1 MKLKLSF
8 LSITLLF
15 LFASGLE
22 AQQRKYVNEYMN
34 IGVGARGLGMSGAQ
48 VASVTDVTAAFW
60 NPAGIAYQNT
70 DMQLGIMH
78 SEYFSSIAKYDYMGV
93 TFPLKDRK
101 GVIGF
106 SAIRFAVDDIPYT
119 INLVQPDGTV
129 DYSKVRSISSADYG
143 GLISYARPV
152 LVKKWKDREDIN
164 LMWGTNFKIIH
175 RNVGTMASAWGVGL
189 DFGLQGRFGR
199 WKLGAV
205 VRDITTT
212 YTVWSFNLTEQEK
225 QIFALTDNEIVSRSS
240 EVNTPRLILGGGRVF
255 PISKKMSVLG
265 ELNFDITTDGRRYSN
280 LINLKPFSVD
290 PRLGAEVNY
299 NNKVFL
305 RTGVGQFQRVS
316 TDADTTGN
324 IKRTLF
330 QPTVGLGVQIKNFAI
345 DYSFSSL
352 NIESSPLY
360 SHFISLKLDIRNKAK
375 QAKKTNANQT
385 AK

>member
-1 MKLKLSF
+1 MKIKISILSLAIAVF
-8 LSITLLF
+8 FGTKV
-15 LFASGLE
+15 E
-22 AQQRKYVNEYMN
+22 AQQRKYVNEFMN

-78 SEYFSSIAKYDYMGV
+78 SEYFSSIAKYDYLGA

-129 DYSKVRSISSADYG
+129 DYSKVQSISSADYG

-152 LVKKWKDREDIN
+152 LVKKWQDREDIN

-175 RNVGTMASAWGVGL
+175 RSIGSLANAWGVGV

-212 YTVWSFNLTEQEK
+212 YTVWSFSLTEREK
-225 QIFALTDNEIVSRSS
+225 QVFAQTGNEIISRSS
-240 EVNTPRLILGGGRVF
+240 EVNTPRMILGGGRVF
-255 PISKKMSVLG
+255 PINKKLSVLG
-265 ELNFDITTDGRRYSN
+265 EVNLDVTTDGQRYAN
-280 LINLKPFSVD
+280 LINIKPFSID

-299 NNKVFL
+299 NNKVYL
-305 RTGVGQFQRVS
+305 RTGLGQFQRVS
-316 TDADTTGN
+316 TDADTTGED
-324 IKRTLF
+324 KRTLF
-330 QPTVGLGVQIKNFAI
+330 QPTLGLGVQIKNFAI

-360 SHFISLKLDIRNKAK
+360 SHFISLKLDIRNKARASK
-375 QAKKTNANQT
+375 ANT
-385 AK
+385 KRKNY